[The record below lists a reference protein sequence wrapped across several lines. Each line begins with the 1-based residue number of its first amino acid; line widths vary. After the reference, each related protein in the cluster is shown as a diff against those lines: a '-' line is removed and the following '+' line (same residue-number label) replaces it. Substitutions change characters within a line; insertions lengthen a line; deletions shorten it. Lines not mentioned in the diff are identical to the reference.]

1 MFWIK
6 ELEVDVFGLLDRF
19 RACRTPAEVG
29 SALSAAT
36 APYGLATYAIGAM
49 PTPSDPNP
57 TNFTVHNWPDQWPR
71 MYFEQGF
78 GAHDPVPR
86 AAMSCTMPITC
97 LELREGKAGFALT
110 GEAIAVL
117 NAAAA
122 IGRGTGLIVPI
133 AGPHAYHGIAI
144 ICGDGPEPDAR
155 LRAQLHLWAIYAHDR
170 MLTLFVKGQMAKGPK
185 LTIREIEVLRQSR
198 RGQGDEEIAQALGI
212 TTRTV
217 RFHFDN
223 ARRRL
228 GARTRGEALV
238 LAVNLHLLGA

>member
-1 MFWIK
+1 MDTF
-6 ELEVDVFGLLDRF
+6 DLLDRF

-29 SALSAAT
+29 SALAAAT
-36 APYGLATYAIGAM
+36 APYGLPTYAIGAM

-57 TNFTVHNWPDQWPR
+57 TSFTVHNWPEVWSR

-78 GAHDPVPR
+78 AVHDAVPR
-86 AAMSCTMPITC
+86 AAMSCAMPITC
-97 LELREGKAGFALT
+97 RDLREGKAGFALT
-110 GEAIAVL
+110 PEAIGVL
-117 NAAAA
+117 DAAAA

-133 AGPHAYHGIAI
+133 AGPQAYRGIAV
-144 ICGDGPEPDAR
+144 ICGDGPEPDDR

-170 MLTLFVKGQMAKGPK
+170 MLALYGKGQMTQGPG
-185 LTIREIEVLRQSR
+185 LTAREIAVLRQYR
-198 RGQGDEEIAQALGI
+198 NGQGDEEIALTLGI

-223 ARRRL
+223 ARHRL